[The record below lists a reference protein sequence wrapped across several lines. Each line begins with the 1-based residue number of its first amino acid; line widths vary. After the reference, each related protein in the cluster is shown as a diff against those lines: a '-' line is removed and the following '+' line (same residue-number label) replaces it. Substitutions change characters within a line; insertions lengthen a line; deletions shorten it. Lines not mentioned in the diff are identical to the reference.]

1 MKLRI
6 TTEFRNLEDYVG
18 ETTLENILERLMN
31 YVYEKE
37 TGIKATHKIEIME
50 D

>member
-6 TTEFRNLEDYVG
+6 TTKFHNGEEYTG
-18 ETTLENILERLMN
+18 ETTLENILDRLMN

-37 TGIKATHKIEIME
+37 TGIEATHKIEIME